1 MLPFKQGID
10 DGQRSRTD
18 RPRATEV
25 DVAVRALNRILEL
38 GRPVPVRI
46 ARTLD
51 GIGVIAPIPLILAAR
66 PPGDAGRVFSRRSE
80 TA

>member
-1 MLPFKQGID
+1 MLPFKQGIG
-10 DGQRSRTD
+10 DGQRSRTN

-25 DVAVRALNRILEL
+25 DVTGRAPNRILEL

-46 ARTLD
+46 ARTPD
-51 GIGVIAPIPLILAAR
+51 GIGVTAPIPLILAAR
-66 PPGDAGRVFSRRSE
+66 PPGDAGRVFSRKSE